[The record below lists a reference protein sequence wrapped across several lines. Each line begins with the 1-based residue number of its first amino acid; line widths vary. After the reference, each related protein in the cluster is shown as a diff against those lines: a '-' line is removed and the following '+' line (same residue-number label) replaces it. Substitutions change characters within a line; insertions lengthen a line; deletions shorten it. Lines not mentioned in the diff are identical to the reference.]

1 MLVDEVNITKI
12 AKRFMNGES
21 QAVQLPKE
29 YRFPGTEVCVQKEF
43 PLSRIDE
50 ILEYNRAFVASRQY
64 EKYDYLTTK
73 FPNKKIA
80 VLSCMDTRLT
90 EVLPAAL
97 NFKNGDIKIIKNAGA
112 VVAHPFGSVMR
123 SLIIAVYE
131 LGVEDI
137 MVIGH
142 HDCGMQ
148 SMEASKLVRKM
159 AERGIETE
167 KLDFI
172 GCCGI
177 DINKWLKGFDSAE
190 DSVRETVTLIRRHP
204 LIPADVHVHGFIMDP
219 ATGRLDRV

>member
-1 MLVDEVNITKI
+1 M
-12 AKRFMNGES
+12 RCF
-21 QAVQLPKE
+21 
-29 YRFPGTEVCVQKEF
+29 
-43 PLSRIDE
+43 LSRIDE
-50 ILEYNRAFVASRQY
+50 ILEFNRAFVENRQF
-64 EKYDYLTTK
+64 EQYDYLTTK

-112 VVAHPFGSVMR
+112 VVKHPFGSVMR

-148 SMEASKLVRKM
+148 NMEASRLVRNM
-159 AERGIETE
+159 ADRGLSAD

-172 GCCGI
+172 RDCGI
-177 DINKWLKGFDSAE
+177 NLDAWLKGFDCAE
-190 DSVRETVTLIRRHP
+190 DSVRETVSLIRRHP
-204 LIPADVHVHGFIMDP
+204 LMPPGIRVHGFIMDP
-219 ATGRLDRV
+219 ATGKLDRV